1 MLLKTTLLL
10 INIAIIC
17 VVACLIVKLYYRD
30 EEKGKIETHEN
41 IERKLKSSTQ
51 VPKFEDTPKNKKQ
64 TNTLLSNKDK
74 ILKTTSKA
82 TSRITGTRNSK
93 KVNDE
98 EALNKEIESLTITRP
113 KPNNTGN
120 LNPKT
125 NNIAG
130 TANTTENKIN
140 KTQNN
145 NIAKTTK
152 SQETRKIADTANTT
166 ENKINKTQNNNIAKT
181 TKSQETRKIVN
192 ENQNTIKDKNPN
204 KIQKPQETE
213 RKPISINVKNAEIST
228 DAENKKEDKV
238 EPKLKTTATEPK
250 TTIKETPKVKPIIN
264 KTSQIKESPKAEAN
278 TVKEA
283 KPIKTEDN
291 EIESTNVKTN
301 LKTEPSLKV
310 EPPINNIEEET
321 IKTNIP
327 EEVKTETTEKEAKTN
342 KEVKTETT
350 EKVNKPEIKTKPS
363 ISQDIDIKPT
373 IKEETKPTNKT
384 ITEKETKIKKDAT
397 INKEADEINKPEI
410 KTKPSINHDIDIK
423 PTIKEETKPTNKT
436 RPETITEKET
446 KGENKPDA
454 EEKSKPFELNIKDNS
469 LAEGIASNITQ
480 EPIED
485 KHQSIIDKTRKITNP
500 EPIKTEPATIDD
512 YAKENE
518 EEKDN
523 EFEQS
528 AYNDI
533 IDPFESV
540 KGAFKNIKSS
550 IVRDDSENG
559 ENLGNTN
566 EAVLEEVLN
575 NNKENYEDGITYND
589 NVVSI
594 TPLHDPEEIKKYEE
608 SIKPDYDTHDVFDN
622 INGNTDELTP
632 EEIEYFDNLEK
643 EFNEELDK
651 NEKNK
656 PNYVADK
663 TDDMKITV
671 KKSDDLSNLKPS
683 ERFHKKY
690 GGKSDEK
697 KSAPKSLR
705 RKEPEQDLVI
715 NLQGTDHILKRG
727 VSIIYQYKGEKYGS
741 SIHSI
746 NGNNINVTYRGKK
759 IWIKPED
766 ITKVF

>member
-82 TSRITGTRNSK
+82 TSRITGTRNSN

-113 KPNNTGN
+113 KPNNNTGN

-125 NNIAG
+125 NSIAN
-130 TANTTENKIN
+130 TAKTTENKIN

-152 SQETRKIADTANTT
+152 SQDTG
-166 ENKINKTQNNNIAKT
+166 
-181 TKSQETRKIVN
+181 KIVN

-213 RKPISINVKNAEIST
+213 IKPISINVKNAEIST
-228 DAENKKEDKV
+228 NTENKKEDKV

-250 TTIKETPKVKPIIN
+250 TTIEETPKVKPIN
-264 KTSQIKESPKAEAN
+264 KTSQIKESPKAETN
-278 TVKEA
+278 TVKEV

-350 EKVNKPEIKTKPS
+350 EKT
-363 ISQDIDIKPT
+363 
-373 IKEETKPTNKT
+373 
-384 ITEKETKIKKDAT
+384 
-397 INKEADEINKPEI
+397 NKPEI

-446 KGENKPDA
+446 KGENKPDDA
-454 EEKSKPFELNIKDNS
+454 EEKSKPFELNIKNNG

>member
-82 TSRITGTRNSK
+82 TSRITGTRNSN

-113 KPNNTGN
+113 KPNNNTGN

-125 NNIAG
+125 NSIAN
-130 TANTTENKIN
+130 TAKTTENKIN

-152 SQETRKIADTANTT
+152 SQDTG
-166 ENKINKTQNNNIAKT
+166 
-181 TKSQETRKIVN
+181 KIVN

-213 RKPISINVKNAEIST
+213 IKPISINVKNAEIST
-228 DAENKKEDKV
+228 NTENKKEDKV

-250 TTIKETPKVKPIIN
+250 TTIEETPKVKPIN
-264 KTSQIKESPKAEAN
+264 KTSQIKESPKAETN
-278 TVKEA
+278 TVKEV

-350 EKVNKPEIKTKPS
+350 EKT
-363 ISQDIDIKPT
+363 
-373 IKEETKPTNKT
+373 
-384 ITEKETKIKKDAT
+384 
-397 INKEADEINKPEI
+397 NKPEI
-410 KTKPSINHDIDIK
+410 KTKPSINHEINIK

-594 TPLHDPEEIKKYEE
+594 TPLHDPEEIKKYED
-608 SIKPDYDTHDVFDN
+608 SIKPDYDTHDVFNN

-643 EFNEELDK
+643 EFNDELDK

-656 PNYVADK
+656 SNYIADK

-690 GGKSDEK
+690 GGKSGEK

>member
-82 TSRITGTRNSK
+82 TSRITGTRNSN

-130 TANTTENKIN
+130 TAKTTENKIN

-152 SQETRKIADTANTT
+152 SQDTG
-166 ENKINKTQNNNIAKT
+166 
-181 TKSQETRKIVN
+181 KIVN

-213 RKPISINVKNAEIST
+213 IKPISINVKNAEIST

-291 EIESTNVKTN
+291 EIESINVKTN

-350 EKVNKPEIKTKPS
+350 EKT
-363 ISQDIDIKPT
+363 
-373 IKEETKPTNKT
+373 
-384 ITEKETKIKKDAT
+384 
-397 INKEADEINKPEI
+397 NKPEI

-446 KGENKPDA
+446 KGENKPDDA
-454 EEKSKPFELNIKDNS
+454 EEKSKPFELNIKNNG

-608 SIKPDYDTHDVFDN
+608 SIKPDYDTHDVFNN

-643 EFNEELDK
+643 EFNDELDK

-656 PNYVADK
+656 SNYIADK

-690 GGKSDEK
+690 GGKSGEK

>member
-82 TSRITGTRNSK
+82 TSRITGTRNSN

-113 KPNNTGN
+113 KPNNNTGN

-125 NNIAG
+125 NSIAN
-130 TANTTENKIN
+130 TAKTTENKIN

-152 SQETRKIADTANTT
+152 SQDTG
-166 ENKINKTQNNNIAKT
+166 
-181 TKSQETRKIVN
+181 KIVN

-213 RKPISINVKNAEIST
+213 IKPISINVKNAEIST
-228 DAENKKEDKV
+228 NTENKKEDKV

-250 TTIKETPKVKPIIN
+250 TTIEETPKVKPIN
-264 KTSQIKESPKAEAN
+264 KTSQIKESPKAETN
-278 TVKEA
+278 TVKEV

-350 EKVNKPEIKTKPS
+350 EKT
-363 ISQDIDIKPT
+363 
-373 IKEETKPTNKT
+373 
-384 ITEKETKIKKDAT
+384 
-397 INKEADEINKPEI
+397 NKPEI

-446 KGENKPDA
+446 KGENKPDDA
-454 EEKSKPFELNIKDNS
+454 EEKSKPFELNIKNNG

-594 TPLHDPEEIKKYEE
+594 TPLHDPEEIKKYED
-608 SIKPDYDTHDVFDN
+608 SIKPDYDTHDVFNN

-643 EFNEELDK
+643 EFNDELDK

-656 PNYVADK
+656 SNYIADK

-690 GGKSDEK
+690 GGKSGEK

>member
-82 TSRITGTRNSK
+82 TSRITGTRNSN

-113 KPNNTGN
+113 KPNNNTGN

-125 NNIAG
+125 NSI
-130 TANTTENKIN
+130 ANT
-140 KTQNN
+140 
-145 NIAKTTK
+145 AK
-152 SQETRKIADTANTT
+152 TT

-213 RKPISINVKNAEIST
+213 IKPISINVKNAEIST

-608 SIKPDYDTHDVFDN
+608 SIKPDYDTHDVFNN

-643 EFNEELDK
+643 EFNDELDK

-656 PNYVADK
+656 SNYIADK

-690 GGKSDEK
+690 GGKSSEK

>member
-82 TSRITGTRNSK
+82 TSRITGTRNSN

-130 TANTTENKIN
+130 TAKTTENKIN

-152 SQETRKIADTANTT
+152 SQDTG
-166 ENKINKTQNNNIAKT
+166 
-181 TKSQETRKIVN
+181 KIVN

-213 RKPISINVKNAEIST
+213 IKPISINVKNAEIST

-350 EKVNKPEIKTKPS
+350 EKT
-363 ISQDIDIKPT
+363 
-373 IKEETKPTNKT
+373 
-384 ITEKETKIKKDAT
+384 
-397 INKEADEINKPEI
+397 NKPEI

-446 KGENKPDA
+446 KGENKPDDA
-454 EEKSKPFELNIKDNS
+454 EEKSKPFELNIKNNG

-608 SIKPDYDTHDVFDN
+608 SIKPDYDTHDVFNN

-643 EFNEELDK
+643 EFNDELDK

-656 PNYVADK
+656 SNYIADK

-690 GGKSDEK
+690 GGKSGEK

>member
-82 TSRITGTRNSK
+82 TSRITGTRNSN

-113 KPNNTGN
+113 KPNNNTGN

-125 NNIAG
+125 NSIAN
-130 TANTTENKIN
+130 TAKTTENKIN

-152 SQETRKIADTANTT
+152 SQDTG
-166 ENKINKTQNNNIAKT
+166 
-181 TKSQETRKIVN
+181 KIVN

-213 RKPISINVKNAEIST
+213 IKPISINVKNAEIST
-228 DAENKKEDKV
+228 NTENKKEDKV

-250 TTIKETPKVKPIIN
+250 TTIEETPKVKPIN
-264 KTSQIKESPKAEAN
+264 KTSQIKESPKAETN
-278 TVKEA
+278 TVKEV

-350 EKVNKPEIKTKPS
+350 EKT
-363 ISQDIDIKPT
+363 
-373 IKEETKPTNKT
+373 
-384 ITEKETKIKKDAT
+384 
-397 INKEADEINKPEI
+397 NKPEI

-446 KGENKPDA
+446 KGENKPDDA
-454 EEKSKPFELNIKDNS
+454 EEKSKPFELNIKNNG

-485 KHQSIIDKTRKITNP
+485 KHQSIIDKTRKITNH

-594 TPLHDPEEIKKYEE
+594 TPLHDPEEIKKYED
-608 SIKPDYDTHDVFDN
+608 SIKPDYDTHDVFNN

-643 EFNEELDK
+643 EFNDELDK

-656 PNYVADK
+656 SNYIADK

-690 GGKSDEK
+690 GGKSGEK

>member
-82 TSRITGTRNSK
+82 TSRITGTRNSN

-113 KPNNTGN
+113 KPNNNTGN

-125 NNIAG
+125 NSIAN
-130 TANTTENKIN
+130 TAKTTENKIN

-152 SQETRKIADTANTT
+152 SQDTG
-166 ENKINKTQNNNIAKT
+166 
-181 TKSQETRKIVN
+181 KIVN

-213 RKPISINVKNAEIST
+213 IKPISINVKNAEIST
-228 DAENKKEDKV
+228 NTENKKEDKV

-250 TTIKETPKVKPIIN
+250 TTIEETPKVKPIN
-264 KTSQIKESPKAEAN
+264 KTSQIKESPKAETN
-278 TVKEA
+278 TVKEV

-350 EKVNKPEIKTKPS
+350 EKT
-363 ISQDIDIKPT
+363 
-373 IKEETKPTNKT
+373 
-384 ITEKETKIKKDAT
+384 
-397 INKEADEINKPEI
+397 NKPEI

-446 KGENKPDA
+446 KGENKPDDA
-454 EEKSKPFELNIKDNS
+454 EEKSKPFELNIKNNG

-608 SIKPDYDTHDVFDN
+608 SIKPDYDTHDVFNN

-643 EFNEELDK
+643 EFNDELDK

-656 PNYVADK
+656 SNYIADK

-690 GGKSDEK
+690 GGKSGEK

>member
-82 TSRITGTRNSK
+82 TSRITGTRNSN

-113 KPNNTGN
+113 KPNNNTGN

-125 NNIAG
+125 NSIAN
-130 TANTTENKIN
+130 TAKTTENKIN

-152 SQETRKIADTANTT
+152 SQDTG
-166 ENKINKTQNNNIAKT
+166 
-181 TKSQETRKIVN
+181 KIVN

-213 RKPISINVKNAEIST
+213 IKPISINVKNAEIST
-228 DAENKKEDKV
+228 NTENKKEDKV

-250 TTIKETPKVKPIIN
+250 TTIEETPKVKPIN
-264 KTSQIKESPKAEAN
+264 KTSQIKESPKAETN
-278 TVKEA
+278 TVKEV

-350 EKVNKPEIKTKPS
+350 EKT
-363 ISQDIDIKPT
+363 
-373 IKEETKPTNKT
+373 
-384 ITEKETKIKKDAT
+384 
-397 INKEADEINKPEI
+397 NKPEI

-446 KGENKPDA
+446 KGENKPDDA
-454 EEKSKPFELNIKDNS
+454 EEKSKPFELNIKNNG

-594 TPLHDPEEIKKYEE
+594 TPLHDPEEIKKYED
-608 SIKPDYDTHDVFDN
+608 SIKPDYDTHDVFNN

-643 EFNEELDK
+643 EFNDELDK

-656 PNYVADK
+656 SKYIADK

-690 GGKSDEK
+690 GGKSGEK

>member
-82 TSRITGTRNSK
+82 TSRITGTRNSN

-113 KPNNTGN
+113 KPNNNTGN

-125 NNIAG
+125 NSIAN
-130 TANTTENKIN
+130 TAKTTENKIN

-152 SQETRKIADTANTT
+152 SQDTG
-166 ENKINKTQNNNIAKT
+166 
-181 TKSQETRKIVN
+181 KIVN

-213 RKPISINVKNAEIST
+213 IKPISINVKNAEIST

-350 EKVNKPEIKTKPS
+350 EKT
-363 ISQDIDIKPT
+363 
-373 IKEETKPTNKT
+373 
-384 ITEKETKIKKDAT
+384 
-397 INKEADEINKPEI
+397 NKPEI

-446 KGENKPDA
+446 KGENKPDDA
-454 EEKSKPFELNIKDNS
+454 EEKSKPFELNIKNNG

-608 SIKPDYDTHDVFDN
+608 SIKPDYDTHDVFNN

-643 EFNEELDK
+643 EFNDELDK

-656 PNYVADK
+656 SNYIADK

-690 GGKSDEK
+690 GGKSGEK

>member
-130 TANTTENKIN
+130 
-140 KTQNN
+140 
-145 NIAKTTK
+145 
-152 SQETRKIADTANTT
+152 TANTT

-350 EKVNKPEIKTKPS
+350 EKT
-363 ISQDIDIKPT
+363 
-373 IKEETKPTNKT
+373 
-384 ITEKETKIKKDAT
+384 
-397 INKEADEINKPEI
+397 NKPEI

-446 KGENKPDA
+446 KGENKPDDA
-454 EEKSKPFELNIKDNS
+454 EEKSKPFELNIKNNG

-608 SIKPDYDTHDVFDN
+608 SIKPDYDTHDVFNN

-643 EFNEELDK
+643 EFNDELDK

-656 PNYVADK
+656 SNYIADK

-690 GGKSDEK
+690 GGKSSEK

>member
-152 SQETRKIADTANTT
+152 SQETRKI
-166 ENKINKTQNNNIAKT
+166 
-181 TKSQETRKIVN
+181 VN

-228 DAENKKEDKV
+228 NTENKKEDKV

-250 TTIKETPKVKPIIN
+250 TTIEETPKVKPIN

-350 EKVNKPEIKTKPS
+350 EKT
-363 ISQDIDIKPT
+363 
-373 IKEETKPTNKT
+373 
-384 ITEKETKIKKDAT
+384 
-397 INKEADEINKPEI
+397 NKPEI

-446 KGENKPDA
+446 KGENKPDDA
-454 EEKSKPFELNIKDNS
+454 EEKSKPFELNIKNNG

-608 SIKPDYDTHDVFDN
+608 SIKPDYDTHDVFNN

-643 EFNEELDK
+643 EFNDELDK

-656 PNYVADK
+656 SNYIADK

-690 GGKSDEK
+690 GGKSGEK

>member
-82 TSRITGTRNSK
+82 TSRITGTRNSN

-125 NNIAG
+125 NSIAN
-130 TANTTENKIN
+130 TAKTTENKIN

-152 SQETRKIADTANTT
+152 SQDTG
-166 ENKINKTQNNNIAKT
+166 
-181 TKSQETRKIVN
+181 KIVN

-350 EKVNKPEIKTKPS
+350 EKT
-363 ISQDIDIKPT
+363 
-373 IKEETKPTNKT
+373 
-384 ITEKETKIKKDAT
+384 
-397 INKEADEINKPEI
+397 NKPEI

-446 KGENKPDA
+446 KGENKPDDA
-454 EEKSKPFELNIKDNS
+454 EEKSKPFELNIKNNG

-608 SIKPDYDTHDVFDN
+608 SIKPDYDTHDVFNN

-643 EFNEELDK
+643 EFNDELDK

-656 PNYVADK
+656 SNYIADK

-690 GGKSDEK
+690 GGKSGEK

>member
-30 EEKGKIETHEN
+30 EEKGKIETHKN

-82 TSRITGTRNSK
+82 TSRITGTRNSN

-113 KPNNTGN
+113 KPNNNTGN

-125 NNIAG
+125 NSIAN
-130 TANTTENKIN
+130 TAKTTENKIN

-152 SQETRKIADTANTT
+152 SQDTG
-166 ENKINKTQNNNIAKT
+166 
-181 TKSQETRKIVN
+181 KIVN

-213 RKPISINVKNAEIST
+213 IKPISINVKNAEIST
-228 DAENKKEDKV
+228 NTENKKEDKV

-250 TTIKETPKVKPIIN
+250 TTIEETPKVKPIN
-264 KTSQIKESPKAEAN
+264 KTSQIKESPKAETN
-278 TVKEA
+278 TVKEV

-350 EKVNKPEIKTKPS
+350 EKT
-363 ISQDIDIKPT
+363 
-373 IKEETKPTNKT
+373 
-384 ITEKETKIKKDAT
+384 
-397 INKEADEINKPEI
+397 NKPEI

-446 KGENKPDA
+446 KGENKPDDA
-454 EEKSKPFELNIKDNS
+454 EEKSKPFELNIKNNG

-594 TPLHDPEEIKKYEE
+594 TPLHDPEEIKKYED
-608 SIKPDYDTHDVFDN
+608 SIKPDYDTHDVFNN

-643 EFNEELDK
+643 EFNDELDK

-656 PNYVADK
+656 SNYIADK

-690 GGKSDEK
+690 GGKSGEK

>member
-130 TANTTENKIN
+130 
-140 KTQNN
+140 
-145 NIAKTTK
+145 
-152 SQETRKIADTANTT
+152 TANTT

-373 IKEETKPTNKT
+373 IKEETKPTNK
-384 ITEKETKIKKDAT
+384 
-397 INKEADEINKPEI
+397 
-410 KTKPSINHDIDIK
+410 
-423 PTIKEETKPTNKT
+423 
-436 RPETITEKET
+436 TITEKET

>member
-82 TSRITGTRNSK
+82 TSRITGTRNSN

-113 KPNNTGN
+113 KPNNNTGN

-125 NNIAG
+125 NSIAN
-130 TANTTENKIN
+130 TAKTTENKIN

-152 SQETRKIADTANTT
+152 SQDTG
-166 ENKINKTQNNNIAKT
+166 
-181 TKSQETRKIVN
+181 KIVN

-213 RKPISINVKNAEIST
+213 IKPISINVKNAEIST
-228 DAENKKEDKV
+228 NTENKKEDKV

-250 TTIKETPKVKPIIN
+250 TTIEETPKVKPIN
-264 KTSQIKESPKAEAN
+264 KTSQIKESPKAETN
-278 TVKEA
+278 TVKEV

-350 EKVNKPEIKTKPS
+350 EKT
-363 ISQDIDIKPT
+363 
-373 IKEETKPTNKT
+373 
-384 ITEKETKIKKDAT
+384 
-397 INKEADEINKPEI
+397 NKPEI

-436 RPETITEKET
+436 KPETITEKET
-446 KGENKPDA
+446 KGENKPDDA
-454 EEKSKPFELNIKDNS
+454 EEKSKPFELNIKNNG

-594 TPLHDPEEIKKYEE
+594 TPLHDPEEIKKYED
-608 SIKPDYDTHDVFDN
+608 SIKPDYDTHDVFNN

-643 EFNEELDK
+643 EFNDELDK

-656 PNYVADK
+656 SNYIADK

-690 GGKSDEK
+690 GGKSGEK

>member
-82 TSRITGTRNSK
+82 TSRITGTRNSN

-130 TANTTENKIN
+130 
-140 KTQNN
+140 
-145 NIAKTTK
+145 
-152 SQETRKIADTANTT
+152 TANTT

-384 ITEKETKIKKDAT
+384 ITEKETK
-397 INKEADEINKPEI
+397 
-410 KTKPSINHDIDIK
+410 
-423 PTIKEETKPTNKT
+423 
-436 RPETITEKET
+436 
-446 KGENKPDA
+446 GENKPDA

-643 EFNEELDK
+643 EFNDELDK

>member
-82 TSRITGTRNSK
+82 TSRITGTRNSN

-130 TANTTENKIN
+130 TAKTTENKIN

-152 SQETRKIADTANTT
+152 SQDTG
-166 ENKINKTQNNNIAKT
+166 
-181 TKSQETRKIVN
+181 KIVN

-213 RKPISINVKNAEIST
+213 IKPISINVKNAEIST

-373 IKEETKPTNKT
+373 IKEETKPTNK
-384 ITEKETKIKKDAT
+384 
-397 INKEADEINKPEI
+397 
-410 KTKPSINHDIDIK
+410 
-423 PTIKEETKPTNKT
+423 
-436 RPETITEKET
+436 TITEKET

-608 SIKPDYDTHDVFDN
+608 SIKPDYDTHDVFNN

-643 EFNEELDK
+643 EFNDELDK

-656 PNYVADK
+656 SNYIADK

-690 GGKSDEK
+690 GGKSGEK

>member
-130 TANTTENKIN
+130 
-140 KTQNN
+140 
-145 NIAKTTK
+145 
-152 SQETRKIADTANTT
+152 TANTT

-350 EKVNKPEIKTKPS
+350 EKT
-363 ISQDIDIKPT
+363 
-373 IKEETKPTNKT
+373 
-384 ITEKETKIKKDAT
+384 
-397 INKEADEINKPEI
+397 NKPEI

-446 KGENKPDA
+446 KGENKPDDA
-454 EEKSKPFELNIKDNS
+454 EEKSKPFELNIKNNG

-608 SIKPDYDTHDVFDN
+608 SIKPDYDTHDVFNN

-643 EFNEELDK
+643 EFNDELDK

-656 PNYVADK
+656 SNYIADK

-690 GGKSDEK
+690 GGKSGEK

>member
-82 TSRITGTRNSK
+82 TSRITGTRNSN

-113 KPNNTGN
+113 KPNNNTGN

-125 NNIAG
+125 NSIAN
-130 TANTTENKIN
+130 TAKTTENKIN

-152 SQETRKIADTANTT
+152 SQDTG
-166 ENKINKTQNNNIAKT
+166 
-181 TKSQETRKIVN
+181 KIVN

-213 RKPISINVKNAEIST
+213 IKPISINVKNAEIST
-228 DAENKKEDKV
+228 NTENKKEDKV

-250 TTIKETPKVKPIIN
+250 TTIEETPKVKPIN
-264 KTSQIKESPKAEAN
+264 KTSQIKESPKAETN
-278 TVKEA
+278 TVKEV

-350 EKVNKPEIKTKPS
+350 EKT
-363 ISQDIDIKPT
+363 
-373 IKEETKPTNKT
+373 
-384 ITEKETKIKKDAT
+384 
-397 INKEADEINKPEI
+397 NKPEI

-436 RPETITEKET
+436 KPETITEKET
-446 KGENKPDA
+446 KGENKPDDA
-454 EEKSKPFELNIKDNS
+454 EEKSKPFELNIKNNG

-608 SIKPDYDTHDVFDN
+608 SIKPDYDTHDVFNN

-643 EFNEELDK
+643 EFNDELDK

-656 PNYVADK
+656 SNYIADK

-690 GGKSDEK
+690 GGKSGEK

>member
-82 TSRITGTRNSK
+82 TSRITGTRNSN

-130 TANTTENKIN
+130 TAKTTENKIN

-152 SQETRKIADTANTT
+152 SQDTG
-166 ENKINKTQNNNIAKT
+166 
-181 TKSQETRKIVN
+181 KIVN

-213 RKPISINVKNAEIST
+213 IKPISINVKNAEIST

-350 EKVNKPEIKTKPS
+350 EKT
-363 ISQDIDIKPT
+363 
-373 IKEETKPTNKT
+373 
-384 ITEKETKIKKDAT
+384 
-397 INKEADEINKPEI
+397 NKPEI

-446 KGENKPDA
+446 KGENKPDDA
-454 EEKSKPFELNIKDNS
+454 EEKSKPFELNIKNNG

-643 EFNEELDK
+643 EFNDELDK

-656 PNYVADK
+656 SNYIADK

-690 GGKSDEK
+690 GGKSGEK

>member
-82 TSRITGTRNSK
+82 TSRITGTRNSN

-113 KPNNTGN
+113 KPNNNTGN
-120 LNPKT
+120 LNFKT
-125 NNIAG
+125 NNIAD
-130 TANTTENKIN
+130 TAKTTENKIN
-140 KTQNN
+140 KTPNN

-152 SQETRKIADTANTT
+152 SQDTGKVV
-166 ENKINKTQNNNIAKT
+166 NK
-181 TKSQETRKIVN
+181 
-192 ENQNTIKDKNPN
+192 NQNTMKDKNPN
-204 KIQKPQETE
+204 KIQKSQEETE

-228 DAENKKEDKV
+228 YAKNKEEDKV

-250 TTIKETPKVKPIIN
+250 TTIKETPKVKPIN
-264 KTSQIKESPKAEAN
+264 KTSQIKESPKAETN

-283 KPIKTEDN
+283 KPIKTEDYK
-291 EIESTNVKTN
+291 IESTNVKTN

-321 IKTNIP
+321 AKTNIP

-350 EKVNKPEIKTKPS
+350 ERVNKPEIKTKPS
-363 ISQDIDIKPT
+363 INQDIDIKPT
-373 IKEETKPTNKT
+373 TKEETEPKNKTKPET

-410 KTKPSINHDIDIK
+410 KTKPGINQDIDIK
-423 PTIKEETKPTNKT
+423 PTTKEETEPKNKT
-436 RPETITEKET
+436 KPETITEKKT
-446 KGENKPDA
+446 KAENKPDDV

-500 EPIKTEPATIDD
+500 EPIKTETATIDD

-550 IVRDDSENG
+550 IVRDDNGNG

-575 NNKENYEDGITYND
+575 NNKENYDDGITYND

-643 EFNEELDK
+643 EFNDELDK

-690 GGKSDEK
+690 GGKSSEK

-746 NGNNINVTYRGKK
+746 KGDNINVTYRGKK

>member
-82 TSRITGTRNSK
+82 TSRITGTRNSN

-113 KPNNTGN
+113 KPNNNNNNTGN

-125 NNIAG
+125 NSIAN
-130 TANTTENKIN
+130 TAKTTENKIN

-152 SQETRKIADTANTT
+152 SQDTG
-166 ENKINKTQNNNIAKT
+166 
-181 TKSQETRKIVN
+181 KIVN

-213 RKPISINVKNAEIST
+213 IKPISINVKNAEIST
-228 DAENKKEDKV
+228 NTENKKEDKV
-238 EPKLKTTATEPK
+238 EPELKTTATEPK
-250 TTIKETPKVKPIIN
+250 TTIEETPKVKPIN
-264 KTSQIKESPKAEAN
+264 KTSQIKESPKAETN
-278 TVKEA
+278 TVKEV

-350 EKVNKPEIKTKPS
+350 EKT
-363 ISQDIDIKPT
+363 
-373 IKEETKPTNKT
+373 
-384 ITEKETKIKKDAT
+384 
-397 INKEADEINKPEI
+397 NKPEI

-446 KGENKPDA
+446 KGENKPDDA
-454 EEKSKPFELNIKDNS
+454 EEKSKPFELNIKNNG

-485 KHQSIIDKTRKITNP
+485 KHQSIIDKTRKITNS

-608 SIKPDYDTHDVFDN
+608 SIKPDYDTHDVFNN

-643 EFNEELDK
+643 EFNDELDK

-656 PNYVADK
+656 SNYIADK

-690 GGKSDEK
+690 GGKSGEK